1 MSDGNHRRETLHPVS
16 LAAVR
21 KWMEGLAIRNFSAVR
36 KIFFA
41 GEWRAYLRKQNIF
54 LRSTNSAVEVY
65 KSRREGQQ
73 IQEGEST
80 CTVRKVIT
88 ITLTLTK
95 TYTHSDGDGGGRKF
109 LLYILIY
116 IIIFHERWERPRRVC
131 AKTVS
136 VSVIV
141 SSDGGWGC

>member
-1 MSDGNHRRETLHPVS
+1 
-16 LAAVR
+16 
-21 KWMEGLAIRNFSAVR
+21 MEGLAIRNFSAVR

-54 LRSTNSAVEVY
+54 LRSTNSAVEATNSAVEVY
-65 KSRREGQQ
+65 KSRREGQH

-95 TYTHSDGDGGGRKF
+95 TYTHSDGDGADAIFYYIYNNF
-109 LLYILIY
+109 L
-116 IIIFHERWERPRRVC
+116 
-131 AKTVS
+131 
-136 VSVIV
+136 
-141 SSDGGWGC
+141 